1 MSVPGRGNDRRTPL
15 WSRFFVPAHMWLYRA
30 TGGLLG
36 HRLGPQRTLLLTTT
50 GRKSGLP
57 RTLPLT
63 YFRPG
68 GELVLVASNW
78 GSDQP
83 PAWYLNIV
91 AQPHVRV
98 QLKRDIFDAEA
109 QVAGEE
115 ERARLWPGI
124 AAQNPQYAR
133 YQAGTSRTIPI
144 VFLRR
149 APASA

>member
-1 MSVPGRGNDRRTPL
+1 MSVSGRANGRRTPV
-15 WSRFFVPAHMWLYRA
+15 WSRFFVPAHIWFYRT

-36 HRLGPQRTLLLTTT
+36 HNLGPQHTLLLTTT
-50 GRKSGLP
+50 GRKSGLL
-57 RTLPLT
+57 RTQPLT
-63 YFRPG
+63 YFRP
-68 GELVLVASNW
+68 ESDLVLVASNW

-83 PAWYLNIV
+83 PAWYLNVV

-98 QLKRDIFDAEA
+98 QLKRDVFDAEA

-115 ERARLWPGI
+115 ERARLWPDI

-133 YQAGTSRTIPI
+133 YQSGTSREIPI

-149 APASA
+149 ARASV